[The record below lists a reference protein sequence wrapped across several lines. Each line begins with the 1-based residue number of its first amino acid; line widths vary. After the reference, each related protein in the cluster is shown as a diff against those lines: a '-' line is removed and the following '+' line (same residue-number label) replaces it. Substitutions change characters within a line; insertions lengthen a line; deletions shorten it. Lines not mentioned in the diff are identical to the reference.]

1 MKKQTKGRAAA
12 IVVMLLCIA
21 VSIPLGMHTSLDYK
35 DNQALDTFYEGVSG
49 ETSAM
54 DVLTANNQVGENLVR
69 SAQVIASDFS
79 ESEHGDALQSQLETL
94 KTAYLD
100 FSEEA
105 DKSSKSRSRTEKLIE
120 TYNTFSDAAFAWIDL
135 ADTAIQSQSGDYQ
148 TYTTFRDKFTQN
160 HDRLVGGA
168 YNREAALYNETFD
181 EPLVQALQ
189 PISFTEPLVTFRE
202 QEVWS

>member
-1 MKKQTKGRAAA
+1 MHDSTNGLACQGRDDLLQLAKKRR
-12 IVVMLLCIA
+12 
-21 VSIPLGMHTSLDYK
+21 S
-35 DNQALDTFYEGVSG
+35 N
-49 ETSAM
+49 
-54 DVLTANNQVGENLVR
+54 DVIKPWMRKHL
-69 SAQVIASDFS
+69 
-79 ESEHGDALQSQLETL
+79 
-94 KTAYLD
+94 
-100 FSEEA
+100 
-105 DKSSKSRSRTEKLIE
+105 
-120 TYNTFSDAAFAWIDL
+120 SDAAFAWIDL

-202 QEVWS
+202 QEAWS